1 MATIAELAKAIRA
14 AASEED
20 AAKLLQT
27 YSDAHTEQIE
37 TTRNEAAAR
46 RTQRNQALRQ
56 SHALGQVLK
65 AHNITFDINEADLSS
80 LKIEDGKVQGEFD
93 YTPKALPAKKV
104 DPSTLKEEPSEDN
117 GSTVTL
123 DSFKG
128 MNIVDRMNN
137 LDKVAPLLESK

>member
-27 YSDAHTEQIE
+27 YSDSQTDQIE
-37 TTRNEAAAR
+37 STRNEAAAR

-65 AHNITFDINEADLSS
+65 AHNITFDINDADLSS
-80 LKIEDGKVQGEFD
+80 LQIEDGKVKGEFD
-93 YTPKALPAKKV
+93 YTPKSLPATKV
-104 DPSTLKEEPSEDN
+104 DPKSLKEEPSEDK
-117 GSTVTL
+117 STVTL
-123 DSFKG
+123 DSFKS

-137 LDKVAPLLESK
+137 LDKVAPFLESA